1 MGNVKFR
8 LEIDNVDRFYRLLD
22 KTKEEMLED
31 AGKFVE
37 GKARILVPVDTGNLK
52 GSLDNRMK
60 NAYTVQ
66 IGTDVEYSTD
76 VEFGTS
82 KQSAQPYLLPAY
94 EMNKEKIKERMR
106 KRVAQL
112 GRGK

>member
-22 KTKEEMLED
+22 ETKEEILKD
-31 AGKFVE
+31 VGKFVE

-52 GSLDNRMK
+52 GSLDNQMVGD
-60 NAYTVQ
+60 NTVQ

-82 KQSAQPYLLPAY
+82 RQMAQPYLLPAY
-94 EMNKEKIKERMR
+94 EMNKEEIKNMMR
-106 KRVAQL
+106 KHVARL
-112 GRGK
+112 GK